1 MHHPAKMNQKARCWA
16 AEVVVVDVSTV
27 ARITPRR
34 RGLPAAR

>member
-16 AEVVVVDVSTV
+16 AEVVVDVSTV